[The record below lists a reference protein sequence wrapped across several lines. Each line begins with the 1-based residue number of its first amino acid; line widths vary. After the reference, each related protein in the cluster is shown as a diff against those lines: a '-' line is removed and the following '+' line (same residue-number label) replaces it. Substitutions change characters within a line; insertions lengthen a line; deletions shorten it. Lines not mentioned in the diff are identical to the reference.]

1 MKQGDGTEHELNLLL
16 GDYGKSSR
24 QWTEAVHS
32 EPHSPSEE
40 IPPDRRSQE
49 PLDAKA
55 SDLTIALLLEDYP
68 SRAERWLSQ
77 FSSAKVLRDRDDN
90 ADRSPSDAT
99 LSPLDLLLEG
109 YAPGA
114 RFLLQL
120 QESSGKAFDSN
131 GPSKSRTRA
140 ELPLQPSASAALPG
154 VTTRVVEAGLD
165 SEAQKQASSQE
176 PQADAQIPRPVAAPS
191 APEEAPGVPGDE
203 PEIRLLLRWGDYIE
217 PWRRRGNAI
226 SATVHVLGVLL
237 VLLHSALVPRGVL
250 RSTDLTE
257 QQEVSLFAPTAEQLA
272 RLTQPLAGEGPPTK
286 EFRGAPEEAR
296 PLLVLPQIIEPEPP
310 VAEPEPA
317 PDPQLEEETTPP
329 EPEPSEAEA
338 AAPKPLET
346 EEPVETPAAQS
357 PSPGEFRRG
366 REFARG
372 PTELPAPRAAS
383 RPLEKPK
390 LVLEDPKASMPSRPG
405 PVQLGSLEFSA
416 RTGKIA
422 EGPLRQLREGGVRQ
436 AVGDGFG
443 TGGLGGY
450 LPPSPGNAGSNL
462 ELLSDPEGVDFRP
475 YLLQILATVRR
486 NWFAVIPESAR
497 LGMSRGRVAIQFAI
511 GSDGSVPKL
520 VIATSSGVTSLDRA
534 AVAGISASN
543 PFPPLPADY
552 SGKDVRLQ
560 FQFRY
565 NIKGQ

>member
-1 MKQGDGTEHELNLLL
+1 M
-16 GDYGKSSR
+16 
-24 QWTEAVHS
+24 A
-32 EPHSPSEE
+32 
-40 IPPDRRSQE
+40 
-49 PLDAKA
+49 
-55 SDLTIALLLEDYP
+55 
-68 SRAERWLSQ
+68 
-77 FSSAKVLRDRDDN
+77 
-90 ADRSPSDAT
+90 
-99 LSPLDLLLEG
+99 
-109 YAPGA
+109 
-114 RFLLQL
+114 
-120 QESSGKAFDSN
+120 
-131 GPSKSRTRA
+131 
-140 ELPLQPSASAALPG
+140 
-154 VTTRVVEAGLD
+154 AGLD
-165 SEAQKQASSQE
+165 PGKQASSQE
-176 PQADAQIPRPVAAPS
+176 LQADARIFRPAQAPS
-191 APEEAPGVPGDE
+191 ASSDEAPGVPGDD
-203 PEIRLLLRWGDYIE
+203 PEIRLLLRWGAYIE
-217 PWRRRGNAI
+217 SSRRRGNTI
-226 SATVHVLGVLL
+226 SGIVHALGVLL

-257 QQEVSLFAPTAEQLA
+257 QQEISLFAPTAEQLA

-317 PDPQLEEETTPP
+317 PDPHLEEETTPP

-338 AAPKPLET
+338 AAPEPSET
-346 EEPVETPAAQS
+346 QEPVETPAAQS
-357 PSPGEFRRG
+357 PSPAEFRRG

-372 PTELPAPRAAS
+372 PTELPAPRAPS

-422 EGPLRQLREGGVRQ
+422 EGALRQLREGGVRQ

-462 ELLSDPEGVDFRP
+462 ELLSDPQGVDFRP

-565 NIKGQ
+565 NIKGR

>member
-16 GDYGKSSR
+16 GDYGKRSQ
-24 QWTEAVHS
+24 QWWETVHS
-32 EPHSPSEE
+32 QVHSPPKA
-40 IPPDRRSQE
+40 ILQDRDSQN
-49 PLDAKA
+49 PRNAGA
-55 SDLTIALLLEDYP
+55 SDLTIVLLLEDYP

-77 FSSAKVLRDRDDN
+77 FPAAKILAGKNGGAERPL
-90 ADRSPSDAT
+90 ADPGSP
-99 LSPLDLLLEG
+99 PLNLLLEG

-114 RFLLQL
+114 RFLDRL
-120 QESSGKAFDSN
+120 EERSRKNFDST
-131 GPSKSRTRA
+131 GPGDRRTRA
-140 ELPLQPSASAALPG
+140 ELAQGPPAAGPG
-154 VTTRVVEAGLD
+154 MAAEVAEARLD
-165 SEAQKQASSQE
+165 SDAQKQAPSQE
-176 PQADAQIPRPVAAPS
+176 LEAGAHIPRPVGAPR
-191 APEEAPGVPGDE
+191 APEQAPGVPGDE
-203 PEIRLLLRWGDYIE
+203 PELRLLLRWDDYIE

-237 VLLHSALVPRGVL
+237 VLLDSSLARHGVL
-250 RSTDLTE
+250 RSTDLSE
-257 QQEVSLFAPTAEQLA
+257 QQEISLFAPTAEQLA
-272 RLTQPLAGEGPPTK
+272 RLTQPEPAEGPLTK
-286 EFRGAPEEAR
+286 EFQGAPEEAR

-310 VAEPEPA
+310 LLEPEPA
-317 PDPQLEEETTPP
+317 PQIQVEEETTPV
-329 EPEPSEAEA
+329 PEPSEAEA
-338 AAPKPLET
+338 AAPEPSET
-346 EEPVETPAAQS
+346 EEPIETPAAQS

-372 PTELPAPRAAS
+372 PTELPAPRAPS
-383 RPLEKPK
+383 RLLEKPK

-405 PVQLGSLEFSA
+405 PLRLGSLELSA
-416 RTGKIA
+416 RTGDIA
-422 EGPLRQLREGGVRQ
+422 EGSLQQLMEGRVRQ
-436 AVGDGFG
+436 AVGDDFG

-450 LPPSPGNAGSNL
+450 LPPSPGNTGSNL
-462 ELLSDPEGVDFRP
+462 KLLSDPQGVDFRP

-511 GSDGSVPKL
+511 GLDGSVPKL

-543 PFPPLPADY
+543 PFPPLPAEY
-552 SGKDVRLQ
+552 SGNDVRLQ

>member
-24 QWTEAVHS
+24 QWWEAVHS
-32 EPHSPSEE
+32 EAHSAPNA
-40 IPPDRRSQE
+40 ILRDRDSQNPRNAE
-49 PLDAKA
+49 ADRF
-55 SDLTIALLLEDYP
+55 TIVLLLEDYP

-77 FSSAKVLRDRDDN
+77 FSSAKVFRDRDGD
-90 ADRSPSDAT
+90 ADRSLSDPT
-99 LSPLDLLLEG
+99 SRPLNLLLED

-120 QESSGKAFDSN
+120 QQSSGKTLDSTR
-131 GPSKSRTRA
+131 PPDRRTRA
-140 ELPLQPSASAALPG
+140 ELAQRPPASAAAQG
-154 VTTRVVEAGLD
+154 ITARVVEAGLD
-165 SEAQKQASSQE
+165 PGKQASSQE
-176 PQADAQIPRPVAAPS
+176 LPADTQIPRPVGAPS
-191 APEEAPGVPGDE
+191 APEEVQGAPGGE
-203 PEIRLLLRWGDYIE
+203 PEIRLLLRWGAYIE
-217 PWRRRGNAI
+217 SSRRRGNTI
-226 SATVHVLGVLL
+226 SGIVHALGVLL
-237 VLLHSALVPRGVL
+237 VLLHSALLPRGVL

-257 QQEVSLFAPTAEQLA
+257 QQEISLFAPTAEQLA

-296 PLLVLPQIIEPEPP
+296 PLLALPQIIEPEPP

-416 RTGKIA
+416 RTGDIA
-422 EGPLRQLREGGVRQ
+422 KGALQQLREGGARQ

-462 ELLSDPEGVDFRP
+462 ELLSDPKGVDFRP

-552 SGKDVRLQ
+552 SGNDVRLQ

>member
-16 GDYGKSSR
+16 EDYGKSSR
-24 QWTEAVHS
+24 QWWETVHS
-32 EPHSPSEE
+32 EVHSPPNA
-40 IPPDRRSQE
+40 ILRDRDSQN
-49 PLDAKA
+49 PRNAKA
-55 SDLTIALLLEDYP
+55 DRLTIILLLEDYP
-68 SRAERWLSQ
+68 SRVERWLSQ

-99 LSPLDLLLEG
+99 LSPLDLLLED
-109 YAPGA
+109 YSPGA

-140 ELPLQPSASAALPG
+140 ALPRRPPTYAAPRG
-154 VTTRVVEAGLD
+154 VSSKVTKAGLD
-165 SEAQKQASSQE
+165 RENQTSPQE
-176 PQADAQIPRPVAAPS
+176 LQRDTQIPRPVGAPS
-191 APEEAPGVPGDE
+191 APEEVQGAPGGE
-203 PEIRLLLRWGDYIE
+203 PEIRLLLRWGTYIE
-217 PWRRRGNAI
+217 SSRRRGNAI
-226 SATVHVLGVLL
+226 SATVHALGVLL

-257 QQEVSLFAPTAEQLA
+257 QQEISLFAPTAEQLA

-296 PLLVLPQIIEPEPP
+296 PLLMLPQIIEPEPP

-338 AAPKPLET
+338 AAPEPSET
-346 EEPVETPAAQS
+346 QEPVETPAAQS

-372 PTELPAPRAAS
+372 PTELPALRAAS

-416 RTGKIA
+416 RTGDIA
-422 EGPLRQLREGGVRQ
+422 KGALQQLREGGARQ

-450 LPPSPGNAGSNL
+450 LPPSPGNAGSNI
-462 ELLSDPEGVDFRP
+462 ELLSDPQGVDFRP

-511 GSDGSVPKL
+511 GRDGSVPKL

-552 SGKDVRLQ
+552 SGNDVRLQ

>member
-16 GDYGKSSR
+16 EDYGKSSR
-24 QWTEAVHS
+24 QWKEAVHPDGHTPP
-32 EPHSPSEE
+32 EAIPAGRRPQGSEE
-40 IPPDRRSQE
+40 S
-49 PLDAKA
+49 KS
-55 SDLTIALLLEDYP
+55 SDLPIALLLEDFP

-77 FSSAKVLRDRDDN
+77 FSPAKVLPASDSD
-90 ADRSPSDAT
+90 ADRSPLNLT
-99 LSPLDLLLEG
+99 SPQLDLLLED
-109 YAPGA
+109 YSPGA
-114 RFLLQL
+114 RFLFQL
-120 QESSGKAFDSN
+120 QESSRKAFDPN
-131 GPSKSRTRA
+131 GTPDARTRA
-140 ELPLQPSASAALPG
+140 QFPEQPSASTAPRG
-154 VTTRVVEAGLD
+154 VTAGVAEAGLD
-165 SEAQKQASSQE
+165 GERQTSPDEIQPQTQTPGPAEVSS
-176 PQADAQIPRPVAAPS
+176 APS
-191 APEEAPGVPGDE
+191 HEEPSVSSDD
-203 PEIRLLLRWGDYIE
+203 PEIRLLLKWGTYLE
-217 PWRRRGNAI
+217 PSRRRGNAI
-226 SATVHVLGVLL
+226 SATVHALGVLL
-237 VLLHSALVPRGVL
+237 VLLHSALAPRGVL
-250 RSTDLTE
+250 RSTDLSE
-257 QQEVSLFAPTAEQLA
+257 QQEISLFAPTAEQLA

-317 PDPQLEEETTPP
+317 PDPQLEVETTPP
-329 EPEPSEAEA
+329 EAEPSEAEA
-338 AAPKPLET
+338 ATPKPLET

-366 REFARG
+366 SEFARG
-372 PTELPAPRAAS
+372 PTELPAPRAPS
-383 RPLEKPK
+383 RSPEKPK

-405 PVQLGSLEFSA
+405 PVQLGSLELSA

-422 EGPLRQLREGGVRQ
+422 EGALQQLREGTSRQ

-443 TGGLGGY
+443 TGGFGGY
-450 LPPSPGNAGSNL
+450 LPPSPGNTGSDL

-511 GSDGSVPKL
+511 GHNGSVPKL

-534 AVAGISASN
+534 AVAAISASN
-543 PFPPLPADY
+543 PFPRLPADY
-552 SGKDVRLQ
+552 FGDDVRLQ

>member
-16 GDYGKSSR
+16 EDYGKSSR
-24 QWTEAVHS
+24 QSWETVHS
-32 EPHSPSEE
+32 EVRSPSEA
-40 IPPDRRSQE
+40 IPADRRRPQ
-49 PLDAKA
+49 PHNAGVP
-55 SDLTIALLLEDYP
+55 DLTIALLLEDYP
-68 SRAERWLSQ
+68 SRAERWLSR
-77 FSSAKVLRDRDDN
+77 FSPAQVPRGRDGGAHPAP
-90 ADRSPSDAT
+90 ADLAPP
-99 LSPLDLLLEG
+99 PLDLLLED

-114 RFLLQL
+114 RFLDQL
-120 QESSGKAFDSN
+120 EERSRETFGSSGPGD
-131 GPSKSRTRA
+131 GRTRA
-140 ELPLQPSASAALPG
+140 ELAQRFPTPAPG
-154 VTTRVVEAGLD
+154 TTAKVAEARLD
-165 SEAQKQASSQE
+165 RGKQASHHELQPDE
-176 PQADAQIPRPVAAPS
+176 QIPHPVGVPS
-191 APEEAPGVPGDE
+191 PPEETLGVPDDE
-203 PEIRLLLRWGDYIE
+203 PEIRLLLRWDDYIK

-237 VLLHSALVPRGVL
+237 VLLDSALAPRAVL
-250 RSTDLTE
+250 RSTDRSE
-257 QQEVSLFAPTAEQLA
+257 QQEISLFAPTAEQLA
-272 RLTQPLAGEGPPTK
+272 RLTQPEPAEGPLTK
-286 EFRGAPEEAR
+286 EFQGTPEEAR

-310 VAEPEPA
+310 EPEPEPA
-317 PDPQLEEETTPP
+317 ARIQVEETTLV
-329 EPEPSEAEA
+329 PEPSEAEA
-338 AAPKPLET
+338 AAPDPSET
-346 EEPVETPAAQS
+346 EEPEETPAAQS

-372 PTELPAPRAAS
+372 PTELPALRASS

-405 PVQLGSLEFSA
+405 QVQLGSLELSA
-416 RTGKIA
+416 RTGDIT
-422 EGPLRQLREGGVRQ
+422 EGSLQQLREGGAPQ

-450 LPPSPGNAGSNL
+450 LPPSPGNTGSNL
-462 ELLSDPEGVDFRP
+462 ELLSDPQGVDFRP

-486 NWFAVIPESAR
+486 NWVAVIPESAR

-511 GSDGSVPKL
+511 GRDGSVPKL

-543 PFPPLPADY
+543 PFPPLPTDY
-552 SGKDVRLQ
+552 LGNDVRLQ

>member
-16 GDYGKSSR
+16 EDYGKSSR
-24 QWTEAVHS
+24 QWWETVHS
-32 EPHSPSEE
+32 EVHSAPNA
-40 IPPDRRSQE
+40 IFGDRDSPNPRS
-49 PLDAKA
+49 AKA
-55 SDLTIALLLEDYP
+55 DRLTVILLLEDYP

-77 FSSAKVLRDRDDN
+77 FSPAEVPPDRDGD
-90 ADRSPSDAT
+90 ADRTPEDLT
-99 LSPLDLLLEG
+99 PPPLDLLLED
-109 YAPGA
+109 YSPGA

-120 QESSGKAFDSN
+120 QESSGKTLDSN
-131 GPSKSRTRA
+131 GPPDPRTRA
-140 ELPLQPSASAALPG
+140 AFPQQPSASAAPPG
-154 VTTRVVEAGLD
+154 TTAEVTEAGPD
-165 SEAQKQASSQE
+165 SEKRTS
-176 PQADAQIPRPVAAPS
+176 PREIQPDTQTPRAVGAPS
-191 APEEAPGVPGDE
+191 APEEIQGAPGGE
-203 PEIRLLLRWGDYIE
+203 PEIRLLLKWGTYLE
-217 PWRRRGNAI
+217 PSRRRGNAI
-226 SATVHVLGVLL
+226 SATVHALGVLL
-237 VLLHSALVPRGVL
+237 VLLHSALAPRGVL
-250 RSTDLTE
+250 RSTDLTD
-257 QQEVSLFAPTAEQLA
+257 QQEISLFAPTAEQLA

-296 PLLVLPQIIEPEPP
+296 PLLVLPQIIESETS

-317 PDPQLEEETTPP
+317 PDPQLEVETTPP

-357 PSPGEFRRG
+357 PSPGEFQRG

-372 PTELPAPRAAS
+372 PTELPAPRAPS

-405 PVQLGSLEFSA
+405 PLRLGSLELSA
-416 RTGKIA
+416 RTGDIA
-422 EGPLRQLREGGVRQ
+422 EGALQQLREGGARQ

-450 LPPSPGNAGSNL
+450 LPPSPGNTGSNL
-462 ELLSDPEGVDFRP
+462 ELLSDPQGVDFRP

-511 GSDGSVPKL
+511 GRDGSVPKL
-520 VIATSSGVTSLDRA
+520 VIATSSGVISLDRA

-543 PFPPLPADY
+543 PFPPLPTDY
-552 SGKDVRLQ
+552 FGNDVRLQ

-565 NIKGQ
+565 NLKGQ

>member
-24 QWTEAVHS
+24 RWWETVHS
-32 EPHSPSEE
+32 EVHSPPKA
-40 IPPDRRSQE
+40 ILRDRDPQNPRN
-49 PLDAKA
+49 AGA
-55 SDLTIALLLEDYP
+55 SDLTIVLLLEDYP

-77 FSSAKVLRDRDDN
+77 FPAAKILAGKNGGAERPLEDPG
-90 ADRSPSDAT
+90 SP
-99 LSPLDLLLEG
+99 PLNLLLEG

-114 RFLLQL
+114 RFLDRL
-120 QESSGKAFDSN
+120 EERSRETFDST
-131 GPSKSRTRA
+131 GSPDRKTRA
-140 ELPLQPSASAALPG
+140 GLPQRPAVSATGQGATA
-154 VTTRVVEAGLD
+154 RVAEARLD
-165 SEAQKQASSQE
+165 SDAQKQASSQE
-176 PQADAQIPRPVAAPS
+176 LEAGAQIPRPVAAPS

-203 PEIRLLLRWGDYIE
+203 PELRLLLKWGDYSE

-226 SATVHVLGVLL
+226 SATVHASGVLL
-237 VLLHSALVPRGVL
+237 VLLHSALAPRGVF
-250 RSTDLTE
+250 RSTDLTQ
-257 QQEVSLFAPTAEQLA
+257 QQEISLFAPTAEQLA
-272 RLTQPLAGEGPPTK
+272 RLTQPVPADAPPTK

-310 VAEPEPA
+310 LLEPEPA
-317 PDPQLEEETTPP
+317 PQIQEETTPP
-329 EPEPSEAEA
+329 EPEPPEAEA
-338 AAPKPLET
+338 AAPEPLET

-372 PTELPAPRAAS
+372 PTELPAPRAPS
-383 RPLEKPK
+383 RRLEKPK

-405 PVQLGSLEFSA
+405 PLRLGSLELSA
-416 RTGKIA
+416 RTGDIT
-422 EGPLRQLREGGVRQ
+422 EGALQQLRQGGVRQ

-450 LPPSPGNAGSNL
+450 LPPSPGNTGSNL
-462 ELLSDPEGVDFRP
+462 ELLSDPKGVDFRP

-511 GSDGSVPKL
+511 GLDGSVPKL
-520 VIATSSGVTSLDRA
+520 VIATSSRVTSLDRA
-534 AVAGISASN
+534 AVAAISASN
-543 PFPPLPADY
+543 PFPPLPREY
-552 SGKDVRLQ
+552 SGNDVRLQ

>member
-16 GDYGKSSR
+16 EDYGKSSR
-24 QWTEAVHS
+24 QWRETVHS
-32 EPHSPSEE
+32 EVHSAPNA
-40 IPPDRRSQE
+40 ILRDRDSRNPRNAE
-49 PLDAKA
+49 A

-77 FSSAKVLRDRDDN
+77 FSSAKVFRDRDDN

-99 LSPLDLLLEG
+99 LSPLDLLLED
-109 YAPGA
+109 YSPGA

-131 GPSKSRTRA
+131 GPSKSRTR
-140 ELPLQPSASAALPG
+140 ELPQQPSASAALPG
-154 VTTRVVEAGLD
+154 VTVGVAEAGLD
-165 SEAQKQASSQE
+165 TEKRPSAQEFQ
-176 PQADAQIPRPVAAPS
+176 PDTQIPAPTETSRAPS
-191 APEEAPGVPGDE
+191 DETPGVTSDD
-203 PEIRLLLRWGDYIE
+203 PEIRLLLSWGIFIE

-257 QQEVSLFAPTAEQLA
+257 QQEISLFAPTAEQLA

-296 PLLVLPQIIEPEPP
+296 PLLVLPQIIEREPP

-390 LVLEDPKASMPSRPG
+390 LVLEDPKASMPSQPG

>member
-16 GDYGKSSR
+16 EDYGKSSR
-24 QWTEAVHS
+24 QWREAVHS

-55 SDLTIALLLEDYP
+55 SDLTIVLLLEDYP
-68 SRAERWLSQ
+68 SRAERWLLQ
-77 FSSAKVLRDRDDN
+77 FPAAKIL
-90 ADRSPSDAT
+90 ADKNGAAERSLEDPG
-99 LSPLDLLLEG
+99 SPPLNLLLEG

-114 RFLLQL
+114 RFLDRL
-120 QESSGKAFDSN
+120 EERSRETFDST
-131 GPSKSRTRA
+131 GSPDRKTRA
-140 ELPLQPSASAALPG
+140 ERPQRPAVSAAG
-154 VTTRVVEAGLD
+154 QGATARVAEARLD
-165 SEAQKQASSQE
+165 SDAQEQASSQE
-176 PQADAQIPRPVAAPS
+176 SQAGAQIPRPVAAPS
-191 APEEAPGVPGDE
+191 APEEVLGVPGDE
-203 PEIRLLLRWGDYIE
+203 PELRLLLKWGDYSE

-226 SATVHVLGVLL
+226 SATVHASGVLL
-237 VLLHSALVPRGVL
+237 VLVHSALAPRGVL

-257 QQEVSLFAPTAEQLA
+257 QQEISLFAPTVEQLA

-338 AAPKPLET
+338 AAPKPSET
-346 EEPVETPAAQS
+346 QEPVETPAAQS

-422 EGPLRQLREGGVRQ
+422 EGALRQLREGGVRQ

-462 ELLSDPEGVDFRP
+462 ELLSDPQGVDFRP

>member
-32 EPHSPSEE
+32 EPHSPSEA

-90 ADRSPSDAT
+90 ADRSPSDVT
-99 LSPLDLLLEG
+99 LSPLDLLLED
-109 YAPGA
+109 YSPGA

-154 VTTRVVEAGLD
+154 VTVGVAEAGLD
-165 SEAQKQASSQE
+165 TEKRPSAQEFQ
-176 PQADAQIPRPVAAPS
+176 PDTQIPAPTETSRAPS
-191 APEEAPGVPGDE
+191 DETPGVTSDD
-203 PEIRLLLRWGDYIE
+203 PEIRLLLSWGTFIE
-217 PWRRRGNAI
+217 SSRRRGNAI
-226 SATVHVLGVLL
+226 SAIVHASGVLL
-237 VLLHSALVPRGVL
+237 VLLHSALAPRGVL

-257 QQEVSLFAPTAEQLA
+257 QQEISLFAPTVEQLA

-317 PDPQLEEETTPP
+317 PDPQLEEEPAPP
-329 EPEPSEAEA
+329 EPEPTKAEA

-422 EGPLRQLREGGVRQ
+422 EGALRQLREGGVRQ

-462 ELLSDPEGVDFRP
+462 ELLSDPQGVDFRP

>member
-16 GDYGKSSR
+16 EDYGKSSR
-24 QWTEAVHS
+24 QWWETVHS
-32 EPHSPSEE
+32 EVHSPPKA
-40 IPPDRRSQE
+40 ILRDRDSQN
-49 PLDAKA
+49 PRNAKA
-55 SDLTIALLLEDYP
+55 DRLTIILLLEDYP
-68 SRAERWLSQ
+68 LRAERWLSQ
-77 FSSAKVLRDRDDN
+77 FSSAKVLRGDRGGD
-90 ADRSPSDAT
+90 ADRSPSDLT
-99 LSPLDLLLEG
+99 SPPLNLLLED
-109 YAPGA
+109 YAPRA
-114 RFLLQL
+114 QFLVQL
-120 QESSGKAFDSN
+120 QESSRKTFDPN
-131 GPSKSRTRA
+131 GPPKPRTGA
-140 ELPLQPSASAALPG
+140 ELPRRPPTSAAPRG
-154 VTTRVVEAGLD
+154 VTSKVTEAGLD
-165 SEAQKQASSQE
+165 REKQTSPQE
-176 PQADAQIPRPVAAPS
+176 LQPDTQIPRPAHVPLALSDEAPS
-191 APEEAPGVPGDE
+191 VPDDD
-203 PEIRLLLRWGDYIE
+203 PEIRLLLRWGTYIE
-217 PWRRRGNAI
+217 SSRRRGNAI
-226 SATVHVLGVLL
+226 STIVHALGVLFVL
-237 VLLHSALVPRGVL
+237 VHSALAPRGVL
-250 RSTDLTE
+250 RSTDLTQ
-257 QQEVSLFAPTAEQLA
+257 QQEISLFAPTAEQLA
-272 RLTQPLAGEGPPTK
+272 QLTQPLAGEGPPTK

-317 PDPQLEEETTPP
+317 PDPQLEEEPAPP
-329 EPEPSEAEA
+329 EPEPAKA
-338 AAPKPLET
+338 AAPEPSET
-346 EEPVETPAAQS
+346 QEPVETPAAQS

-416 RTGKIA
+416 RTGDIA
-422 EGPLRQLREGGVRQ
+422 KGALQQLREGGARQ

-462 ELLSDPEGVDFRP
+462 ELLSDPQGVDFRP

-511 GSDGSVPKL
+511 GRDGSVPKL

-552 SGKDVRLQ
+552 SGNDVRLQ

>member
-24 QWTEAVHS
+24 QWWETVHS
-32 EPHSPSEE
+32 QVHSPPKA
-40 IPPDRRSQE
+40 ILQDRDSQN
-49 PLDAKA
+49 PLNAGA
-55 SDLTIALLLEDYP
+55 SDLTIALLFEDYP

-77 FSSAKVLRDRDDN
+77 FSSAKIL
-90 ADRSPSDAT
+90 ADKSGGAERPLADPGSP
-99 LSPLDLLLEG
+99 PLNLLLEG
-109 YAPGA
+109 YAPGT
-114 RFLLQL
+114 RFLDRL
-120 QESSGKAFDSN
+120 EERSRKTFDST
-131 GPSKSRTRA
+131 GPGDRRTRA
-140 ELPLQPSASAALPG
+140 DLAPRPSAAVPAQG
-154 VTTRVVEAGLD
+154 ATTRVAEVRLD
-165 SEAQKQASSQE
+165 SDAQKQASSQE
-176 PQADAQIPRPVAAPS
+176 LEAGAHVPRPVGAPS
-191 APEEAPGVPGDE
+191 APEQAPGVPGDE
-203 PEIRLLLRWGDYIE
+203 PELRLLLRWDDYIE

-226 SATVHVLGVLL
+226 SATVHASGVLL
-237 VLLHSALVPRGVL
+237 VLLHSALAPRGVF
-250 RSTDLTE
+250 RSTDLT
-257 QQEVSLFAPTAEQLA
+257 QQQDISLFAPTAEQLA
-272 RLTQPLAGEGPPTK
+272 RLTQPVPADTPPTK

-310 VAEPEPA
+310 LLEPEPA
-317 PDPQLEEETTPP
+317 PQIQVEEET
-329 EPEPSEAEA
+329 EPEPPEAEA
-338 AAPKPLET
+338 AAPEPLET

-372 PTELPAPRAAS
+372 PTELPAPRAPS
-383 RPLEKPK
+383 RRLEKPK
-390 LVLEDPKASMPSRPG
+390 LVLEDPKARMPSRPG
-405 PVQLGSLEFSA
+405 PLRLGSLELSA
-416 RTGKIA
+416 RTGDIT
-422 EGPLRQLREGGVRQ
+422 EGSLQQLRQGGVRQ

-450 LPPSPGNAGSNL
+450 LPPSPGNTGSNL
-462 ELLSDPEGVDFRP
+462 ELLSDPKGVDFRP

-511 GSDGSVPKL
+511 GLDGSVPKL

-543 PFPPLPADY
+543 PFPPLPREY
-552 SGKDVRLQ
+552 SGNDVRLQ